1 MLFRSYLVNEIRYA
15 DRVRVVP
22 RTEVV
27 DGGPGDD
34 GRLQWLTYRDADG
47 GEQRVESRG
56 LFLLLGAAPHC
67 DWLPADLVL
76 DERGFVPTGRDVPRE
91 HWSGDLPP
99 ASLATTVPG
108 VFAVGDIRAGS
119 MKRVASASGEGAS
132 VVPLVHAWLA
142 ETAREPA
149 AP

>member
-1 MLFRSYLVNEIRYA
+1 
-15 DRVRVVP
+15 VP

-47 GEQRVESRG
+47 GERRVDSRG

-91 HWSGDLPP
+91 HWAGDLPP
-99 ASLATTVPG
+99 PSLATTVPG

-142 ETAREPA
+142 ETSREPA
-149 AP
+149 TP